1 MKKDAKILKTALIRL
16 GCAAVLVAVSVLLWR
31 YSNDR
36 KMQDGLYDIKTV
48 PPTCTDSGYTL
59 YTDRET
65 GEVTVADVVEATGHS
80 FAPWTVNAQPQG
92 LQPGSRSRTCAACS
106 LTEEEAVYPELTVP
120 LIALDGSL
128 EGIGKKEEVSVDALF
143 YSADR
148 EFTSFATLKYQGHES
163 LQFDKKN
170 YTLKFWTDENTAQ
183 KNKLEF
189 SHWNPE
195 NKYILKANYID
206 PTACRNLVSADVW
219 AAVTASRDGLPER
232 FEALSNYGA
241 VDGFPIALYMNEQ
254 FQGLY
259 TMNLHKDDDLFGM
272 SDGEEEAVLIAN
284 HTATPDAYFRSTS
297 DFGDSSAWEVE
308 FCGTEDSTWAQDKLN
323 ALITFV
329 MESDEDSF
337 RRDLNQYL
345 DVDSAVDHLLS
356 IYALGLTNHGASDLV
371 LVTYGQ
377 DEPFTASLYDMETAF
392 GLSADGKEAAA
403 PEVFLPYQQGG
414 VWSSDTQ
421 NLLWDRL
428 LQSFYPELCA
438 RYSQLRE
445 AVFDPDALC
454 TRVTDYTAAI
464 DETLYE
470 ANDAACPGF
479 PTAAESI
486 EQITQ
491 YISQRI
497 RLLDEIFMLK
507 EGPNK

>member
-1 MKKDAKILKTALIRL
+1 MKRKTPTLTTALIRL
-16 GCAAVLVAVSVLLWR
+16 GCAAILVAVSVLLWR
-31 YSNDR
+31 HSSDQ
-36 KMQDGLYDIKTV
+36 KMQDELYDIKTV

-59 YTDRET
+59 YTNRET
-65 GEVTVADVVEATGHS
+65 GEVTVDDVVEATGHS
-80 FAPWTVNAQPQG
+80 FAQWTVSTEAQG
-92 LQPGSRSRTCAACS
+92 LQPGSRSRTCTACS
-106 LTEEEAVYPELTVP
+106 LTEEEAVYPELTIP

-128 EGIGKKEEVSVDALF
+128 DGIGKKEEVPMDALF

-148 EFTSFATLKYQGHES
+148 KFTSFATLKYQGHES

-170 YTLKFWTDENTAQ
+170 YTLKFWANENTTE

-232 FEALSNYGA
+232 FKTLSNYGA
-241 VDGFPIALYMNEQ
+241 VDGFPVALYINEQ

-272 SDGEEEAVLIAN
+272 SDGEEQAILIAN
-284 HTATPDAYFRSTS
+284 HTASQDAYFRSTS
-297 DFGDSSAWEVE
+297 DFGDTSAWEVE

-329 MESDEDSF
+329 MESDEDTF
-337 RRDLNQYL
+337 HRDLDKYL
-345 DVDSAVDHLLS
+345 DVNSAVDYLLS
-356 IYALGLTNHGASDLV
+356 IYALGLTHHGASDLV

-403 PEVFLPYQQGG
+403 PEVFLPYQQDGI
-414 VWSSDTQ
+414 WSSDTQ

-428 LQSFYPELCA
+428 LQSFCPELCA
-438 RYSQLRE
+438 RYTQLRKT
-445 AVFDPDALC
+445 VFDPDALC
-454 TRVTDYTAAI
+454 ARVTDYTAAI
-464 DETLYE
+464 DRTLYE
-470 ANDAACPGF
+470 ANDAAYPGF
-479 PTAAESI
+479 PTAAGSI
-486 EQITQ
+486 GQITQ

-507 EGPNK
+507 EGSNK